1 MAMQKHDIYDAL
13 ATTTA
18 RLTFL
23 SQALSGTDETNLHLT
38 DEGIFGLTLIL
49 RDMADDIREAGE
61 SL

>member
-1 MAMQKHDIYDAL
+1 MQKHDIHDTL
-13 ATTTA
+13 ATTAA

-23 SQALSGTDETNLHLT
+23 SQALSCADETNLHLT

-49 RDMADDIREAGE
+49 GDMADDIREAGE